1 MSRIGKKPIEIPKGV
16 KIELNKSEIVVEGP
30 KGTLSR
36 EIPREVEVVVDND
49 TIFVN
54 SRRLSDKK
62 RGRSFHGLVR
72 TLVANM
78 VTGVSGGFDKALE
91 ISGVGY
97 RAAVQDDIL
106 TLFVGFSNPVEYKI
120 LEGISIKVEKQ
131 VNMVVS
137 GIDKEFV
144 GRVAAEIRDFKKPE
158 PYKGKGIRYA
168 GEKIR
173 RKVGKSAGA

>member
-1 MSRIGKKPIEIPKGV
+1 MSRIGKRPIQIPEGV
-16 KIELNKSEIVVEGP
+16 KITLDGSEIIVEGP

-36 EIPREVEVVVDND
+36 ELPTEVGVTVDNGSIVVD
-49 TIFVN
+49 
-54 SRRLSDKK
+54 RLSENK

-72 TLVANM
+72 TLIANM
-78 VTGVSGGFDKALE
+78 VTGVSEGFDKALE

-97 RAAVQDDIL
+97 RAEIQDDIL
-106 TLFVGFSNPVEYKI
+106 KLFVGYSKPVEYKI
-120 LEGISIKVEKQ
+120 PEGVSIKVDRQ

-144 GRVAAEIRDFKKPE
+144 GRVAAEIRGFRKPE
-158 PYKGKGIRYA
+158 PYKGKGIKYA

>member
-16 KIELNKSEIVVEGP
+16 NIKLNKSEIVVEGS

-36 EIPREVEVVVDND
+36 EIPREVEVIVDND

-54 SRRLSDKK
+54 RLSDNK
-62 RGRSFHGLVR
+62 RGRSLHGLVR

-78 VTGVSGGFDKALE
+78 VTGVSGGFDRALE
-91 ISGVGY
+91 INGVGY
-97 RAAVQDDIL
+97 RAAVQDDLL
-106 TLFVGFSNPVEYKI
+106 TLFVGFSKPVEYKI
-120 LEGISIKVEKQ
+120 PEGISIKVEKQ

-144 GRVAAEIRDFKKPE
+144 GMVAAEIRDFKKPE

-168 GEKIR
+168 GEKVR

>member
-1 MSRIGKKPIEIPKGV
+1 MSRIGRIPIQIPEGV
-16 KIELNKSEIVVEGP
+16 KITLDGSEIVAEGP

-36 EIPREVEVVVDND
+36 EIPAEVGLTVDKSTIVVN
-49 TIFVN
+49 
-54 SRRLSDKK
+54 RLSENK

-72 TLVANM
+72 TLIANM
-78 VTGVSGGFDKALE
+78 VNGVSEGFDKALE

-97 RAAVQDDIL
+97 RAEIQDDL
-106 TLFVGFSNPVEYKI
+106 LRLFVGFSKPFEYKI
-120 LEGISIKVEKQ
+120 PEGVSIKVDKQ
-131 VNMVVS
+131 VKMIVS

-144 GRVAAEIRDFKKPE
+144 GRVAAEIRSVRKPE

>member
-16 KIELNKSEIVVEGP
+16 KIKLNKSEIVVEGP

-54 SRRLSDKK
+54 RLSDNK
-62 RGRSFHGLVR
+62 RGRSLHGLVR

-97 RAAVQDDIL
+97 RAAVQDDLL
-106 TLFVGFSNPVEYKI
+106 TLFVGFSKPVEYKI
-120 LEGISIKVEKQ
+120 PEGISIKVEKQ

-144 GRVAAEIRDFKKPE
+144 GMVAAEIRDFKKPE

-173 RKVGKSAGA
+173 RKIGKSVGA

>member
-1 MSRIGKKPIEIPKGV
+1 MSRIGRKPIQIPEGV
-16 KIELNKSEIVVEGP
+16 KITLNGSEIVAEGP

-36 EIPREVEVVVDND
+36 EIPTEVSVTVDNS
-49 TIFVN
+49 TIVVN
-54 SRRLSDKK
+54 RLSENK

-72 TLVANM
+72 TLIANM
-78 VTGVSGGFDKALE
+78 VTGVSEGFDKALE

-97 RAAVQDDIL
+97 RAEIQNDIL
-106 TLFVGFSNPVEYKI
+106 TLFVGFSKPVEYKI
-120 LEGISIKVEKQ
+120 PEGVSIKVDRQ

-144 GRVAAEIRDFKKPE
+144 GRVAAEIRSVRKPE

-168 GEKIR
+168 GEKVR

>member
-1 MSRIGKKPIEIPKGV
+1 MSRIGRKPIQIPEGV
-16 KIELNKSEIVVEGP
+16 KITLEGSRIVVEGP
-30 KGTLSR
+30 KGTLSS
-36 EIPREVEVVVDND
+36 EIPTEVNVTVDNS
-49 TIFVN
+49 TIVVN
-54 SRRLSDKK
+54 KLSENK

-72 TLVANM
+72 TLIANM
-78 VTGVSGGFDKALE
+78 VTGVSDGFEKALE

-97 RAAVQDDIL
+97 RAEVQDDIL
-106 TLFVGFSNPVEYKI
+106 RLFVGFSRPVEYKI
-120 LEGISIKVEKQ
+120 PKGVSIRVDRQ

-144 GRVAAEIRDFKKPE
+144 GRVAAEIRSVRKPE